1 MCPLFVVFLSAF
13 LAGVLA
19 GGAVTISAVMFA
31 VNPSAASVAV
41 VWGGGA
47 VGALAV
53 IATFMAWR
61 ITSTLC
67 RATERRG

>member
-1 MCPLFVVFLSAF
+1 MCVLSVVFLSAF
-13 LAGVLA
+13 LAGVLV
-19 GGAVTISAVMFA
+19 GGAVAVSAVMFA

-41 VWGGGA
+41 LWGGGV

-53 IATFMAWR
+53 VATSLAWR

-67 RATERRG
+67 RATTRQR